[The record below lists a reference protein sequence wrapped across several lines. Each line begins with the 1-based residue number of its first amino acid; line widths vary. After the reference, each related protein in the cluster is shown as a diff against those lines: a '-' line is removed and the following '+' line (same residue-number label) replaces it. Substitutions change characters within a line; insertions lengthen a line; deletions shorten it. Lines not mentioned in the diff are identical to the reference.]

1 MFFLTVV
8 FLAGSALLAS
18 TNRPIYTIKDGN
30 AHRISG
36 SNQDRCSQSSYYQQG
51 SGNIVREDKK
61 CSDFNKDNNRR

>member
-8 FLAGSALLAS
+8 FLTVSTLFGS

-30 AHRISG
+30 THRSSG

-51 SGNIVREDKK
+51 NAAIVKEDRK
-61 CSDFNKDNNRR
+61 CNDCNRNNNRR